1 MSKNYLIGDVLW
13 EGEAAEDEGQASS
26 DGEAALSKCKSMLQ
40 EKFSHL
46 LSHTSTRSHAAS
58 WTSNTGLQAV
68 RNCPEKYFKSNELPN
83 MEPVVV

>member
-1 MSKNYLIGDVLW
+1 MSKNYLVGDVLW

-68 RNCPEKYFKSNELPN
+68 RNCPEKYSSQMK
-83 MEPVVV
+83 VK